1 MRRFLGVAVL
11 LALAAAARGADVPA
25 LVKQLKGDDAEGRR
39 AAAKA
44 LGEAGPEAKAAVPQ
58 LAAALKDPD
67 LYVRRFAAQA
77 LGDIGPNARA
87 AIPAL
92 NAVLKEGKDRREV
105 LGAAATALGKIGV
118 SVTQLAATVK
128 DANQDPAVRR
138 KAAEALGAM
147 GERARDA
154 VPALLEALKARPAGG
169 AMPRDGDSRA
179 EVAAALGDIAGPD
192 DKAVVDTLTE
202 LSSDRMIRD
211 RNLRQAINGALK
223 KIKAKKS

>member
-1 MRRFLGVAVL
+1 MRRFLGVAAL
-11 LALAAAARGADVPA
+11 LALAVAARGADVPA
-25 LVKQLKGDDAEGRR
+25 LVKQLRGDDPEARR

-44 LGEAGPEAKAAVPQ
+44 LGEAGPEAKAAVPA

-77 LGDIGPNARA
+77 LGDIGPDARA

-128 DANQDPAVRR
+128 DTNQDPAVRR
-138 KAAEALGAM
+138 KAADALGAM

-154 VPALLEALKARPAGG
+154 VPALLEALKARPAG

-179 EVAAALGDIAGPD
+179 EVAAALGEIAGPD
-192 DKAVVDTLTE
+192 DKAVVDALTE
-202 LSSDRMIRD
+202 LSSDRRIRD

-223 KIKAKKS
+223 KIKAKQS